1 MKKMLIALIVYFGS
15 TASPQAQES
24 QSLVCLHRYPMYSG
38 IESLLAS
45 EVVATESALNEA
57 TQNIANHP
65 NISFAKIKFWE
76 DYSREFKIAN
86 NRLQSLVM
94 YVDNPS
100 RSSLEIREKF
110 IEAEA
115 EINLRAHLLKNTQKG
130 NHAKWSIRKDF
141 FEYKLSNLRGQL
153 STLRQICE

>member
-15 TASPQAQES
+15 TASLQAQES
-24 QSLVCLHRYPMYSG
+24 QSLVCPPMYSG
-38 IESLLAS
+38 IESFLAS

-57 TQNIANHP
+57 NQNFANQP

-86 NRLQSLVM
+86 DRLQSLVM

-100 RSSLEIREKF
+100 RSLSEIREKF

-115 EINLRAHLLKNTQKG
+115 ELNLQAYRLKNTAKG

-153 STLRQICE
+153 GTLRQICE